1 MPAARRTL
9 HRPRAL
15 RRAGTALVAGAAV
28 LALLPAG
35 SSVARQHVAAGP
47 AEVPR
52 EALSCTQVSS
62 GRLCLLIT
70 ETGHRGTIKVT
81 YQRDADRASRPGSL
95 LYQRVAPADT
105 GAQSSPTAANTGNAE
120 NSENSQNTADSQN
133 AADSQNTA
141 NAENT
146 ANTAAPVPTVVA
158 SPHLET
164 LDAGQKHEFGT
175 ATTIR
180 PGCYRAGVV
189 EDGYEPEW
197 GGRICV

>member
-1 MPAARRTL
+1 MPAARRPL
-9 HRPRAL
+9 RRPRAL
-15 RRAGTALVAGAAV
+15 RRAGAALVAGAAV
-28 LALLPAG
+28 LAMLPAG
-35 SSVARQHVAAGP
+35 SSVARQHDAANP

-62 GRLCLLIT
+62 GQLCLLIT

-81 YQRDADRASRPGSL
+81 YQRDADQASRPGSL

-105 GAQSSPTAANTGNAE
+105 NAQSTPAAP
-120 NSENSQNTADSQN
+120 
-133 AADSQNTA
+133 
-141 NAENT
+141 NT
-146 ANTAAPVPTVVA
+146 ANTGHTGHTANTTSTAAPAPTVVA
-158 SPHLET
+158 SPHPET